1 MNEKIQ
7 ELLQIVENLPDP
19 DVSEVLNWARYLAK
33 NQAARQIEVK
43 PASPAKAAP
52 LADGG
57 MWEHD
62 TRDLFLLGTP
72 RLCSDELTR
81 SQLALQAQFGGRLI
95 TPAHFTIRRFRF
107 NDEAE
112 CHVFLNEL
120 RQVVGKMP
128 AFPLKSFS
136 VVSVY
141 SEFRQARVM
150 KWHIILSQ
158 PLQTLTDT
166 IEQLI
171 VRSGGKSLVPSRWI
185 SDQITALEGIEDMG
199 FFRDLL
205 QIPIPDPLFNIEQV
219 NLAYYSP
226 EQDFQT
232 LETFPL
238 LVAA

>member
-1 MNEKIQ
+1 MNEKIE
-7 ELLQIVENLPDP
+7 ELLQIVEKLPDP
-19 DVSEVLNWARYLAK
+19 DVAEVLNWARYLAK
-33 NQAARQIEVK
+33 NQVAQKKEAK
-43 PASPAKAAP
+43 PESPIKVTP

-81 SQLALQAQFGGRLI
+81 SQLELQAKFGGRLI

-107 NDEAE
+107 DDEAE
-112 CHVFLNEL
+112 CHVFLNDL
-120 RQVVGKMP
+120 RQAVGQMP

-166 IEQLI
+166 IEKLI
-171 VRSGGKSLVPSRWI
+171 VHSGGKSLVPSRWI